1 MNSSII
7 SSNVNSP
14 PVSVGGKIIDCY
26 NIAI

>member
-7 SSNVNSP
+7 SSNVNFP